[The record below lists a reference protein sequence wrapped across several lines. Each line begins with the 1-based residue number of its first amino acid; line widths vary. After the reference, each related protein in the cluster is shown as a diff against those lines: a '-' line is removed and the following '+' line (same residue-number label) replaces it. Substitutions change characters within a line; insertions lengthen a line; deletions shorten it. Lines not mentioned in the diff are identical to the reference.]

1 VVGDHGDGAGAVA
14 VAVAEREEVAAG
26 GGRQRGIV
34 RAASSVAGGGAARGH
49 GEVGG
54 DAGGDRGR
62 DRARRRAGGR
72 PRAGLWR
79 AARRAERPVPRRGR
93 LGGEALPELPR
104 QRAAAAGAG
113 GVQDERGQIA
123 SLCIVVVLP

>member
-1 VVGDHGDGAGAVA
+1 VGDHGDGAGAGA

-26 GGRQRGIV
+26 GGRQRGVV
-34 RAASSVAGGGAARGH
+34 RAASSAARGH

-123 SLCIVVVLP
+123 SLCIVVVLPVVLA